1 MKACQEIKGEAKIK
15 IIVVSRFLTDNAL
28 TSVDI
33 DLEDPEVQSAALHAG
48 LSIYLRGESKKFVDF
63 LNNFYS

>member
-15 IIVVSRFLTDNAL
+15 IVVSCFLTDNAL

-33 DLEDPEVQSAALHAG
+33 DLEDPEVQSAALQAG
-48 LSIYLRGESKKFVDF
+48 LSFLSTRGKQKVCGLS
-63 LNNFYS
+63 